1 MCSDPSHPPDRMRLL
16 DVIIGMVAPR
26 LCEACGRELLD
37 GEQTLCMHCVAGL
50 PLCMMSRDDLRA
62 ARLPRTVP
70 VNNVY
75 PWLTYTNENAVC
87 SLIREGKY
95 HNRPE
100 LIKGLAQMYAHS
112 LLQENALN
120 GVNLL
125 VPVPMYW
132 WKRMRR
138 GYNQAD
144 IIAKTIAVESGVNM
158 SRCLKAKRDHRSQ
171 TQHSRQ
177 GRLHNVRGLMEMRA
191 GAEIAGLHVGIVDDI
206 LTTGAT
212 VSEAAEVLVQAGAGA
227 VSVFTLAAAESW

>member
-1 MCSDPSHPPDRMRLL
+1 MRLL
-16 DVIIGMVAPR
+16 DVIIGMIAPR
-26 LCEACGRELLD
+26 LCEVCGRELID
-37 GEQTLCMHCVAGL
+37 GEQTLCMHCVADL
-50 PLCMMSRDDLRA
+50 PMCMMSRDDLRA
-62 ARLPRTVP
+62 SRLPRTLP
-70 VNNVY
+70 VDKVC

-100 LIKGLAQMYAHS
+100 LIKGLARMYAHS

-120 GVNLL
+120 GVDLL
-125 VPVPMYW
+125 VPVPMHW

-144 IIAKTIAVESGVNM
+144 IIATTIAEETGIQM
-158 SRCLKAKRDHRSQ
+158 SRCVRAKRGHRSQ

-177 GRLHNVRGLMEMRA
+177 GRLRNVRGLMEMHA

-212 VSEAAEVLVQAGAGA
+212 VSEVAEVLVHAGAGA
-227 VSVFTLAAAESW
+227 ISIFTLAAAES

>member
-1 MCSDPSHPPDRMRLL
+1 MRLL

-37 GEQTLCMHCVAGL
+37 GEQTLCMHCMAEL
-50 PLCMMSRDDLRA
+50 PLCMISRDDLRVS
-62 ARLPRTVP
+62 RLPRTLTIGG
-70 VNNVY
+70 VY

-95 HNRPE
+95 YNRPE
-100 LIKGLAQMYAHS
+100 LIKGLARMYARS
-112 LLQENALN
+112 LRAENALN
-120 GVNLL
+120 GIDVL
-125 VPVPMYW
+125 VPVPMHW

-144 IIAKTIAVESGVNM
+144 IIAETLASESGLRM
-158 SRCLKAKRDHRSQ
+158 ERCIRAKRGHKSQ

-177 GRLHNVRGLMEMRA
+177 GRLENIIGLMEMRK
-191 GAEIAGLHVGIVDDI
+191 GADVHGLHVGIVDDI

-212 VSEAAEVLVQAGAGA
+212 VSEAAAVLSQAGAA
-227 VSVFTLAAAESW
+227 AISVFTLAAAES